1 MCNALSYFSPELSA
15 VPSLWQ
21 HQTGLINAA
30 LWVPDMG
37 WGRSPQAA
45 QPSPAGTAAHHG
57 PAALAQQHLL
67 ILGQVRG
74 LWVLPSESELCP
86 QLTLACTVSVFFTS
100 FFFFFPF
107 LFFLP
112 SAISLFN
119 PPNTPLSCAV
129 SCIAAELHG
138 KVSDLCFLNKR
149 GRDITFIGSNHKR
162 KWICLKKNP
171 MQFPCKYE
179 ICSIAMGTKPS
190 HRAF

>member
-100 FFFFFPF
+100 FFFSF
-107 LFFLP
+107 LFCSFYL
-112 SAISLFN
+112 L
-119 PPNTPLSCAV
+119 
-129 SCIAAELHG
+129 
-138 KVSDLCFLNKR
+138 
-149 GRDITFIGSNHKR
+149 
-162 KWICLKKNP
+162 
-171 MQFPCKYE
+171 QFPCLIHQTHLFPGLGPALLQSSMERSQIYV
-179 ICSIAMGTKPS
+179 
-190 HRAF
+190 F